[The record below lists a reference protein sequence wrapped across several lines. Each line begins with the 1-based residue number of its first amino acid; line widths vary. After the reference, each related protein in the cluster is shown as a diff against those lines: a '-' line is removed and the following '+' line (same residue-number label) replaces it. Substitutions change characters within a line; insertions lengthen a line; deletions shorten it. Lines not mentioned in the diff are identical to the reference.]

1 MFCSFLF
8 CLLTIVISLLIHTK
22 LICCRAN
29 KEIYST
35 IKDDNNSSAETCGNE
50 KEDKTTYAEIPENN

>member
-1 MFCSFLF
+1 MY
-8 CLLTIVISLLIHTK
+8 TK

-35 IKDDNNSSAETCGNE
+35 IKDDNNTSAGIDRNE
-50 KEDKTTYAEIPENN
+50 KEDKTTYAETSKNN